1 MAEDR
6 IRNQHIS
13 GVSTQNG
20 SQAFVG
26 SAQNVYFADHKSS
39 QELLEKAAVQCRD
52 ALFVTDPYVD
62 RESLITAKGA
72 RVPGTCEWIR
82 NDVNYRVWLNGGG
95 PGGCDSTSER
105 RLLWISGGPGKGKT
119 MLSIFLTEELKKH
132 AAQQENT
139 DLIFFFCSA
148 QNEKHSTALAVL
160 RGLLHQIL
168 TKRPQLSKHALRHF
182 EPPERKQQTLASL
195 EALWIIFVEVI
206 TDVEFGTMFCVLDGF
221 DECEESTRKVL
232 LSRLVTLL
240 NGHNYS
246 NQNAFKLAIISRDM
260 HGLKGCLRVRL
271 DPDNDERVSSD
282 IELFISARMN
292 DLSEI
297 EGFNE
302 KMHEDVQKELLDR
315 AEGTFLW
322 VGFAIHELSQ
332 KRTCSEVLRALRGLP
347 RGLPAIYGH
356 MLLRIPEEQREISRK
371 ILRWVTLAIHPLS
384 LQELAAAVGIQS
396 SFPTQIT
403 EEQATRDAIFYC
415 KPLLQEQKAR
425 NLDDDRPKPQDYH
438 VQPDIRRRNS
448 FQGQEQ
454 KEISFVHQ
462 SARDYM
468 LRKEKDDNKI
478 LEEFRIESKSANLEL
493 TKTCL
498 ECIIQRHLQKRSSDL
513 LTGFRLRDSHLWR
526 YAVLHWPD
534 HAKSCSAQD
543 VALLDTLQKFLY
555 GYPSIRDHWWMEYN
569 DTKMLLLAE
578 RMPLLHMTCY
588 LGIVPLVEAE
598 LGQKDGHSGLLEPK
612 TTRGEMPM
620 HYAALA
626 GREEILQLLLDA
638 GADIAATTVWG
649 EKPLHYAAVGGN
661 KEILRLLLDAGA
673 EIDAKN
679 CNGGTVLRIATS
691 ASDHDLIELLLDKGA
706 DAKAIG
712 AGGWMTLYIPVDGYA
727 G

>member
-119 MLSIFLTEELKKH
+119 MLSIFLTEELRKH

-322 VGFAIHELSQ
+322 GL
-332 KRTCSEVLRALRGLP
+332 TCNLRS
-347 RGLPAIYGH
+347 Y
-356 MLLRIPEEQREISRK
+356 
-371 ILRWVTLAIHPLS
+371 
-384 LQELAAAVGIQS
+384 AA
-396 SFPTQIT
+396 
-403 EEQATRDAIFYC
+403 
-415 KPLLQEQKAR
+415 
-425 NLDDDRPKPQDYH
+425 
-438 VQPDIRRRNS
+438 
-448 FQGQEQ
+448 
-454 KEISFVHQ
+454 
-462 SARDYM
+462 
-468 LRKEKDDNKI
+468 
-478 LEEFRIESKSANLEL
+478 
-493 TKTCL
+493 
-498 ECIIQRHLQKRSSDL
+498 SD
-513 LTGFRLRDSHLWR
+513 
-526 YAVLHWPD
+526 
-534 HAKSCSAQD
+534 
-543 VALLDTLQKFLY
+543 
-555 GYPSIRDHWWMEYN
+555 
-569 DTKMLLLAE
+569 
-578 RMPLLHMTCY
+578 
-588 LGIVPLVEAE
+588 
-598 LGQKDGHSGLLEPK
+598 
-612 TTRGEMPM
+612 TRGTK
-620 HYAALA
+620 
-626 GREEILQLLLDA
+626 R
-638 GADIAATTVWG
+638 
-649 EKPLHYAAVGGN
+649 N
-661 KEILRLLLDAGA
+661 K
-673 EIDAKN
+673 
-679 CNGGTVLRIATS
+679 S
-691 ASDHDLIELLLDKGA
+691 
-706 DAKAIG
+706 
-712 AGGWMTLYIPVDGYA
+712 
-727 G
+727 